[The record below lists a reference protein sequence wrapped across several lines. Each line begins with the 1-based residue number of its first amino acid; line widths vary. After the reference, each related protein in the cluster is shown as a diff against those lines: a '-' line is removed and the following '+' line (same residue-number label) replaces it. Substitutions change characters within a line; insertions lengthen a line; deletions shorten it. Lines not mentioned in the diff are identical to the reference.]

1 MAREFSTSK
10 RALSY
15 IERRINWVNR
25 TLGANLDVK
34 STMAGIIRGREAGEP
49 TTLDRTLSA
58 LGGLRRAETR
68 ESTSTFLRYAWNDLA
83 LQNNYVENVLQGL
96 ENGAYISTGMNRIYV
111 DVSNP
116 GQVQWLERDM
126 RTNAVRYLEPGT
138 QPADAVR
145 LTPQLANKVLSDY
158 AKTLH
163 DRQSKDPSRTSYR
176 EW

>member
-1 MAREFSTSK
+1 MASKFSTSK

-25 TLGANLDVK
+25 TLGAKLDVK

-58 LGGLRRAETR
+58 LGDLRRAETR

-83 LQNNYVENVLQGL
+83 LQNNYAENVLQAL
-96 ENGAYISTGMNRIYV
+96 EHGDYISMDMNRIYS

-116 GQVQWLERDM
+116 GQVQWMERDM

>member
-25 TLGANLDVK
+25 TLDANLDVK

-58 LGGLRRAETR
+58 LGDLRRAETR

-96 ENGAYISTGMNRIYV
+96 ESGAYIGTDMNRIYV

>member
-1 MAREFSTSK
+1 MASEFSTSK

-34 STMAGIIRGREAGEP
+34 STMTGIIRGREAGEP

-58 LGGLRRAETR
+58 LGDLRRAETR
-68 ESTSTFLRYAWNDLA
+68 ESTSTFLRYAWNALA
-83 LQNNYVENVLQGL
+83 LQNNYTENVLQGL
-96 ENGAYISTGMNRIYV
+96 ENGAYISTDMNRIYV

-116 GQVQWLERDM
+116 GQVQWMERDM
-126 RTNAVRYLEPGT
+126 RTNAVRYLEPGA
-138 QPADAVR
+138 QPTDAVR
-145 LTPQLANKVLSDY
+145 LTPQLANKVLSDN

>member
-1 MAREFSTSK
+1 MASEFSTSK

-25 TLGANLDVK
+25 ELGANLDVK
-34 STMAGIIRGREAGEP
+34 STMTGIIRGRKAGEP

-58 LGGLRRAETR
+58 LGDLRRTETI
-68 ESTSTFLRYAWNDLA
+68 ELSATFLRYAWNDLA
-83 LQNNYVENVLQGL
+83 LQNNYTENVLQGL
-96 ENGAYISTGMNRIYV
+96 ENGAYISTDMNRIYV

-116 GQVQWLERDM
+116 GQVQWVERDM

-145 LTPQLANKVLSDY
+145 LTPQLANKVLSDH

>member
-1 MAREFSTSK
+1 MASEFSTSK

-34 STMAGIIRGREAGEP
+34 STMTGIIRGREAGEP

-58 LGGLRRAETR
+58 LGDLRRAETR

-83 LQNNYVENVLQGL
+83 LQNNYVENVLQAL
-96 ENGAYISTGMNRIYV
+96 EHGDYISMDMNRVYS

-126 RTNAVRYLEPGT
+126 RTNAVRYLAPGT

>member
-1 MAREFSTSK
+1 MASELSTSK

-25 TLGANLDVK
+25 TLGAKLDVK
-34 STMAGIIRGREAGEP
+34 STMTGIIRGREAGEP

-58 LGGLRRAETR
+58 LGDLRRAETR

-83 LQNNYVENVLQGL
+83 LQNNYTENVLQAL
-96 ENGAYISTGMNRIYV
+96 EHGDYISMDMNRVYS

-116 GQVQWLERDM
+116 GQVQWMERDM

>member
-25 TLGANLDVK
+25 TLGANLDPQ
-34 STMAGIIRGREAGEP
+34 STLKGIRQGRERGEP
-49 TTLDRTLSA
+49 TSLDRVLSSI
-58 LGGLRRAETR
+58 GDLRRADTVQ
-68 ESTSTFLRYAWNDLA
+68 STTTFLRYAWNDLA

-96 ENGAYISTGMNRIYV
+96 ENGTYISTDMNRIYV

-116 GQVQWLERDM
+116 GQAQWMERDM